1 MPPALPVYLDNHATT
16 RVDDRVVEAML
27 PYFTRMYGNAA
38 SRGHTFGF
46 QAKSGVEKAR
56 ERIGTAIGCSPKE
69 VIFTSGATES
79 NNLAILGAARAQRA
93 KGTHLISVATEH
105 KAVLDPLHQLEREGF
120 QVTLLG
126 VDGAGRID
134 LDALDAAWRD
144 DTILV
149 SAMAVN
155 NELGVRHDLAAIG
168 TRCRERGAIFHSDAA
183 QALHVVR
190 LDVAALKIDLLSLSA
205 HKMYGPKGV
214 GALYVRR
221 GRPRFKVEPVVY
233 GGGHER
239 GMRSGTLAVPLI
251 VGMGVAAELAAE
263 GVAADAPSEVARL
276 RDRLWSG
283 LSEGIDG
290 VHLNGPPLD
299 ERAANNLNLSF
310 ERVEAEALLMALRD
324 LAMSTGSA
332 CTSAT
337 LEPSHVLR
345 ALGVPDELAHSSIR
359 FGLGRFTTEEEI
371 DYAVERITSEV
382 ARLRAMSPLY
392 ASGAAE

>member
-1 MPPALPVYLDNHATT
+1 MAPKLPVYLDNHATT
-16 RVDDRVVEAML
+16 RVDDRVLDAMW
-27 PYFTRMYGNAA
+27 PYFTEHYGNAA

-46 QAKSGVEKAR
+46 HARAAVEKAR
-56 ERIGTAIGCSPKE
+56 ERVARAIGASPKE

-79 NNLAILGAARAQRA
+79 DNLAILGAARAQKAR
-93 KGTHLISVATEH
+93 GRHVISVATEH
-105 KAVLDPLHQLEREGF
+105 KAVLDPLAQLEREGF
-120 QVTLLG
+120 EVTVLG
-126 VDGAGRID
+126 VDRHGALD
-134 LDALDAAWRD
+134 LDALDAAWRP

-155 NELGVRHDLAAIG
+155 NEVGTIHDLAAIG
-168 TRCRERGAIFHSDAA
+168 ARCRERGAIFHTDAA
-183 QALHVVR
+183 QALHAIP
-190 LDVAALKIDLLSLSA
+190 LDVGAMQLDLVSLSA

-214 GALYVRR
+214 GALFVRR
-221 GRPRFKVEPVVY
+221 GRPRFKVAPILY

-251 VGMGVAAELAAE
+251 VGMGVAAELAVQGLAS
-263 GVAADAPSEVARL
+263 GEVDRVRHL
-276 RDRLWSG
+276 RDRLWAG
-283 LSEGIDG
+283 LSERVDG

-299 ERAANNLNLSF
+299 RRAPHNLNLSF

-324 LAMSTGSA
+324 LALSTGSA

-345 ALGVPDELAHSSIR
+345 ALGVDPELAHASIR
-359 FGLGRFTTEEEI
+359 FGLGRFTTEEEV
-371 DYAVERITSEV
+371 DYAVDRIATEV

-392 ASGAAE
+392 GPA